1 MTLQCFAPHT
11 WYIERQINVGL
22 PTKMIYSAMIS
33 LELIRQIFETR
44 GDIDPLI
51 LVTGLVFMAS
61 ASTLALGSLLH
72 KSTKT

>member
-1 MTLQCFAPHT
+1 
-11 WYIERQINVGL
+11 
-22 PTKMIYSAMIS
+22 MIYSAMIS

-51 LVTGLVFMAS
+51 LVTGLVFVAS
-61 ASTLALGSLLH
+61 VSTLALGSLLH

>member
-11 WYIERQINVGL
+11 WYIERQIKVGL
-22 PTKMIYSAMIS
+22 PTEMIYSAMIS
-33 LELIRQIFETR
+33 LKLIRQIFETR

-51 LVTGLVFMAS
+51 LVTGLVFVAS
-61 ASTLALGSLLH
+61 TSTLALGSLLH